1 MSNETFD
8 PLLVLPVVLS
18 AVWVVWD
25 LFYASYVLAYCLN
38 FVLNTFILKDSKVYI
53 SEGEG
58 IVFCSVFRLC
68 VKFSVGKIRVS
79 LLTGRIIFRD
89 VHYYSRDNS
98 FR

>member
-1 MSNETFD
+1 MSNETFN

-53 SEGEG
+53 SKREGY
-58 IVFCSVFRLC
+58 FRYTITRS
-68 VKFSVGKIRVS
+68 FIGKIRVS